1 MILTS
6 ALHTTLST
14 MATRFA
20 DVQQAPP
27 IEVFAVSKAF
37 ADSTHDKKVNLSVG
51 AYRTDEGKPWVLPV
65 VRKVEKI
72 LAADDSLTHEY
83 FPILGLDA
91 FSTAASKILLGAS
104 SPAIAEGRV
113 TSVQTL
119 SGTGGLRVAADFLHG
134 VLKYDTVYYS
144 SPTWGNHRL
153 IFHLAGFTNLCTY
166 RYWDKAKRGLD
177 LEGMLEDLSKA
188 PENAVVILHACAH
201 NPTGVDPTQDQW
213 KRIADVIEQKKLF
226 PLFDSAYQ
234 GFASGDLDNDAW
246 SVRYFVD
253 RGFEMMGTQSFSK
266 NFGLYN
272 ERIGNLVL
280 VLKDS
285 SCITR
290 VRSQLTLLVRG
301 SYSNPPCHGA
311 RIVST
316 VLNDPALFE
325 EWKGSIRTMSGRI
338 KEMRQGLRE
347 RLEKLGTPGTW
358 DHITSQIGMFS
369 FTGMT
374 AAQAKHLADKY
385 HIFLLSSGRI
395 NMCGVTTGN
404 IDYVAEA
411 IHDAVTNITD

>member
-1 MILTS
+1 
-6 ALHTTLST
+6 

-20 DVQQAPP
+20 EVKQAPP

-37 ADSTHDKKVNLSVG
+37 TDSTHEKKVNLSVG

-65 VRKVEKI
+65 VRKVEKL
-72 LAADDSLTHEY
+72 LAEDDSLTHEY
-83 FPILGLDA
+83 FPILGLEA
-91 FSTAASKILLGAS
+91 FSVAASKILLGAS
-104 SPAIAEGRV
+104 HPAFSEGRV

-153 IFHLAGFTNLCTY
+153 IFDLAGFTNLRTY
-166 RYWDKAKRGLD
+166 RYWDAGKRGLNLD
-177 LEGMLEDLSKA
+177 GMLEDLNNA
-188 PENAVVILHACAH
+188 PENSVVILHACAH
-201 NPTGVDPTQDQW
+201 NPTGVDCTQDQW
-213 KRIADVIEQKKLF
+213 KQIADVCEQKKLF

-234 GFASGDLDNDAW
+234 GFASGDLDADAW
-246 SVRYFVD
+246 SVRYFAD
-253 RGFEMMGTQSFSK
+253 RGFELMGTQSFSK

-280 VLKDS
+280 LLKDS
-285 SCITR
+285 SVITP

-311 RIVST
+311 RIVT
-316 VLNDPALFE
+316 KVLTDPALFE
-325 EWKGSIRTMSGRI
+325 EWKECIRTMSSRI
-338 KEMRQGLRE
+338 KEMRKGLRE

-358 DHITSQIGMFS
+358 DHITAQIGMFS
-369 FTGMT
+369 FTGMS
-374 AAQAKHLADKY
+374 AEQAKHLADKY

-395 NMCGVTTGN
+395 NMCGITTGN

-411 IHDAVTNITD
+411 IHDAVSNITKA